1 MCVCVRIYDESLKC
15 EWNSRWQIE
24 WWRDRGSKGACF
36 TAMMIIMMATLHA
49 PAISLLRY
57 PHHSLK
63 LPWNTLC
70 VLSFSFVSVCM
81 CFVCILRILR
91 ILLSCVFSHCLLLLS
106 AHLLRTINENAHI
119 NISYFNTKP
128 THSNDSNNKSLAASC
143 ATASPTLPR
152 HAHSRHFYFSL
163 LEIFPPIKLTYAH
176 SASHSFPTLLHPP
189 LSPPPSLLVPA
200 SLSLSLSFRFYG
212 LLSLC
217 VCLHKFCN
225 ISGLCLQLAN
235 ALKTQIYI
243 FLCFQAV
250 ELFSVVTLS
259 HCPST
264 SFSPLLLPSSKYS
277 HYWIWICR
285 HWRQLR
291 GGLLFQMCP

>member
-1 MCVCVRIYDESLKC
+1 
-15 EWNSRWQIE
+15 
-24 WWRDRGSKGACF
+24 
-36 TAMMIIMMATLHA
+36 MMIIMMATLHA

-57 PHHSLK
+57 PHPSLK

-70 VLSFSFVSVCM
+70 VLSFSIVFVCV

-200 SLSLSLSFRFYG
+200 SLSLSLSFRF
-212 LLSLC
+212 LWPSLPVC

-243 FLCFQAV
+243 FLCSQAV

-277 HYWIWICR
+277 HY
-285 HWRQLR
+285 
-291 GGLLFQMCP
+291 

>member
-1 MCVCVRIYDESLKC
+1 MADGGGGRARVSRQWWSL
-15 EWNSRWQIE
+15 
-24 WWRDRGSKGACF
+24 WWPLCTHLPSPSFVTR
-36 TAMMIIMMATLHA
+36 
-49 PAISLLRY
+49 
-57 PHHSLK
+57 SLK

-70 VLSFSFVSVCM
+70 VLSFIVFVCV

-189 LSPPPSLLVPA
+189 LSPTPSSSFCFTFPLTF
-200 SLSLSLSFRFYG
+200 LSFFMAFFP
-212 LLSLC
+212 C

-243 FLCFQAV
+243 FLCSQAV

-259 HCPST
+259 HCPTTPPSPYSCCPLQSIRIIEFEFVDT
-264 SFSPLLLPSSKYS
+264 DDSFEAAYCFKCPLSIS
-277 HYWIWICR
+277 R
-285 HWRQLR
+285 
-291 GGLLFQMCP
+291 MCVNCW